1 MTERWKIDDCTI
13 IGAQGSLTGNA
24 PFWRCPP
31 LVLNENFPGRVGV
44 VLMYAGDSVDVSV
57 VPEQVYQEAL
67 EKNTWCK
74 LSESELFRYADVW
87 MLRANFPFTD
97 FAIDDI
103 ESAKVGANLPRE
115 DQGTTWM
122 LVRRDTDAEQLL
134 KEWCDRGAAEAIM
147 MCATEQYDLAYN
159 CACLAFGLCQAP
171 EKSGLYLAVL
181 EVTQREALYRSAV
194 HMIEQSYGQEFALAV
209 QHCKARSL
217 AEIYKNRCD
226 ILSKDKE

>member
-97 FAIDDI
+97 FATT
-103 ESAKVGANLPRE
+103 SSRPRS
-115 DQGTTWM
+115 GRTSP
-122 LVRRDTDAEQLL
+122 VRT
-134 KEWCDRGAAEAIM
+134 
-147 MCATEQYDLAYN
+147 
-159 CACLAFGLCQAP
+159 
-171 EKSGLYLAVL
+171 
-181 EVTQREALYRSAV
+181 
-194 HMIEQSYGQEFALAV
+194 
-209 QHCKARSL
+209 KARPGCSC
-217 AEIYKNRCD
+217 AGTRMP
-226 ILSKDKE
+226 SSSSRSGATVVPPRRS